1 MSSNNK
7 MKINRLY
14 QRGESVDAATKAKT
28 AYRRLADVLESKGFR
43 IDSVAQSREYPEP
56 MTSSENYPLGTIE
69 VPVSDL
75 KSTDQILGLKE
86 LKPYDF
92 KIICGFEVGQS
103 VDFRQG
109 LSGMFWPDIST
120 FLQAYRE
127 KWSDNALPDC
137 IKAVGR
143 DPVSG
148 GKVALKIGRKLPE
161 NKDTLVEK
169 AKNFLHP
176 TEVRIR

>member
-1 MSSNNK
+1 

-14 QRGESVDAATKAKT
+14 QRGEKVDRAKKAET
-28 AYRRLADVLESKGFR
+28 AYRRLADVLESKGYLVS
-43 IDSVAQSREYPEP
+43 SVTQSREYPEP
-56 MTSSENYPLGTIE
+56 MASSENHPLGTIDI
-69 VPVSDL
+69 PVSDL
-75 KSTDQILGLKE
+75 KSTDQILE
-86 LKPYDF
+86 LEELRPYDF
-92 KIICGFEVGQS
+92 QITSGFEVGQLI
-103 VDFRQG
+103 DFRQG
-109 LSGMFWPDIST
+109 LSGMLWPDINT

-127 KWSDNALPDC
+127 KWSDNSLPDC
-137 IKAVGR
+137 IRAVGR

-176 TEVRIR
+176 TEVKLR